1 MEMTKIIVFVYFIAI
16 YFIFGKQYLSLV
28 FAESFM
34 MNYFLMLL
42 EIFMENVSL
51 VLELF
56 YSFFMPI

>member
-1 MEMTKIIVFVYFIAI
+1 MEMIKIIVFAYFIAI
-16 YFIFGKQYLSLV
+16 YFIFGKQYLSLA

-42 EIFMENVSL
+42 EIFKVNVSL

-56 YSFFMPI
+56 YSSFMPI